1 MIIGYS
7 LVSWKEIYK
16 TVSKANETT
25 WTEVVDGAHYVHV
38 IGDDTV
44 RLLVTW
50 DGGIWF
56 HVHIVYTDSHQALHV
71 DSFERPN
78 IDCPYVE
85 WAKRKIAI
93 WEEDNIDGDNW
104 KEIYSDA

>member
-1 MIIGYS
+1 MRR
-7 LVSWKEIYK
+7 
-16 TVSKANETT
+16 KANETT

-50 DGGIWF
+50 DGGVWF

-71 DSFERPN
+71 DSFERDSSLRGTH
-78 IDCPYVE
+78 IESLVQ
-85 WAKRKIAI
+85 WAQLVIKH